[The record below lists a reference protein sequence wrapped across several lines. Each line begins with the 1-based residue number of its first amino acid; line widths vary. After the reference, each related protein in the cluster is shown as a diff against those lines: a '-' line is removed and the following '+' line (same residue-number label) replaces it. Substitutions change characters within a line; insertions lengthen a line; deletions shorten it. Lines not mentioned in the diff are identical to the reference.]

1 MIPSRKLTARTPVN
15 LKAQIISNG
24 ETYHGLIQNVSEG
37 GIGYLI
43 ESVFEVYRDFAPRKI
58 LQVNLRIPSGE
69 TLNLNCEIIWC
80 SRKTPDDK
88 RVTIGLKI
96 INPPQKYKKLVKKLK
111 TDYVRKK
118 RASLQKKHD

>member
-15 LKAQIISNG
+15 VKAQIISNG
-24 ETYHGLIQNVSEG
+24 ETYPGFIQNVSED

-43 ESVFEVYRDFAPRKI
+43 ESVFEVYKDFAPQKM

-69 TLNLNCEIIWC
+69 TLNLHCEIIWC
-80 SRKTPDDK
+80 SRKTPEDK
-88 RVTIGLKI
+88 SLTIGLKI
-96 INPPQKYKKLVKKLK
+96 INPPQKYKKLAKKLK

-118 RASLQKKHD
+118 RAALYKKHD